1 MSCPKEDIVAKYTD
15 DEGDVVIITTDQ
27 SLKDAVEYVHSTG
40 ASSLKLAVEMTG
52 AAAAMAKG
60 DVSKSNQNMIY
71 GAASVA
77 AVALVAT
84 SVFVF
89 LRPKNS

>member
-1 MSCPKEDIVAKYTD
+1 MSCSKEDIIAKYTD
-15 DEGDVVIITTDQ
+15 DEGDVVTITSDQ

-40 ASSLKLAVEMTG
+40 ASSLKLAVEMKG
-52 AAAAMAKG
+52 AADTLAKG
-60 DVSKSNQNMIY
+60 DTSKSNQNMIY

-89 LRPKNS
+89 LRPKK